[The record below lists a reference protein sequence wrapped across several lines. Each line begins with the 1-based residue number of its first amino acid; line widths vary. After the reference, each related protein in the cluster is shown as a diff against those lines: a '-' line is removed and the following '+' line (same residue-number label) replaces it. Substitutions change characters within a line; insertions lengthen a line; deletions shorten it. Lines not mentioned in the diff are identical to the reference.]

1 MFVESLRAVP
11 FLMLIASPLAA
22 HAAGADACR
31 YVPVASLQLR
41 GTGDVWQPTVDGTI
55 NGKPAVMLFDTG
67 ASATKLVKDA
77 AEKFD
82 IALRQTG
89 RYSYGIGGASVS
101 YIAKVDD
108 FAVGGAHSGKIQM
121 NVLGN
126 MGKRPQFDAIVGAEI
141 ALQMDLEISLAEH
154 QVRFYRASTGCDDT
168 YLAYWSQDAMEVPFG
183 GTETGHKNPRMI
195 VDVNG
200 TKMEAMIDTGA
211 SSTSM
216 TRAAA
221 ERAGI
226 RVGTP
231 EVVKVGTSTGI
242 GEARI
247 DVWQTTVENFTIG
260 SETIKNAHLG
270 IRDNAPQGTMVGMP
284 DILLGADFL
293 RAHRVLI
300 AMSQRRFYITYNG
313 GEVFP
318 LRRPRVN

>member
-1 MFVESLRAVP
+1 MFVDAFRSVP
-11 FLMLIASPLAA
+11 FLMLIVAPLAA
-22 HAAGADACR
+22 QAGGAEACR
-31 YVPVASLQLR
+31 YVPVANLQLR

-67 ASATKLVKDA
+67 GHATKLVKDA

-82 IALRQTG
+82 ITLRQTG
-89 RYSYGIGGASVS
+89 HYSQGIGGASVS
-101 YIAKVDD
+101 FIAKVDD

-126 MGKRPQFDAIVGAEI
+126 MGGRPSFDAILGADI
-141 ALQMDLEISLAEH
+141 ALQMDLEISLAER
-154 QVRFYRASTGCDDT
+154 QVKFYRAAGCDDT
-168 YLAYWSQDAMEVPFG
+168 YLAYWSQDAMEIPFG
-183 GTETGHKNPRMI
+183 GTETGHRNPRMI
-195 VDVNG
+195 VEVNG
-200 TKMEAMIDTGA
+200 TRMEAMIDTGA
-211 SSTSM
+211 THTSM

-231 EVVKVGTSTGI
+231 DVAKVGTATGI
-242 GEARI
+242 GEARL
-247 DVWQTTVENFTIG
+247 DVWQATVDNFTIG

-270 IRDNAPQGTMVGMP
+270 IRDNAPQGNTIGMP

-300 AMSQRRFYITYNG
+300 AMSQRRFYVTYNG

-318 LRRPRVN
+318 QRRPRVN

>member
-1 MFVESLRAVP
+1 MFVDSFRVVP
-11 FLMLIASPLAA
+11 LLLLLAAPLAA
-22 HAAGADACR
+22 QAADACR
-31 YVPVASLQLR
+31 YVPVANLQLR

-67 ASATKLVKDA
+67 AHGTKLVKDG
-77 AEKFD
+77 AEKLNIPF
-82 IALRQTG
+82 RQTG
-89 RYSYGIGGASVS
+89 GHSQGIGGASVT

-126 MGKRPQFDAIVGAEI
+126 MGRHPPFDAILGADI

-154 QVRFYRASTGCDDT
+154 QVKFYRATGCDDT
-168 YLAYWSQDAMEVPFG
+168 YLAYWSADAMEIPFG
-183 GTETGHKNPRMI
+183 GTETGHRNPRMI
-195 VDVNG
+195 VEVNG
-200 TKMEAMIDTGA
+200 TRMEAMIDTGA
-211 SSTSM
+211 TGTTM

-231 EVVKVGTSTGI
+231 DVAKIGTATGI

-247 DVWQTTVENFTIG
+247 DVWQARVDNFTIG

-270 IRDNAPQGTMVGMP
+270 IRDNAPQGTTVGSP

-300 AMSQRRFYITYNG
+300 AMSQHRFYVSYNG

-318 LRRPRVN
+318 QRRPRVN